1 MTLSYNIGLTAGSLV
16 AYLLYA
22 ILGASNPDTCKL
34 GRPSLIGS
42 MQGADSPPI
51 ESAVTVLTP
60 LLMNFSTTMPTEAV
74 SSTALDQLVGPVNA
88 TTAAPTLLG
97 LITSISS
104 TKHVTTTAASVFSAI
119 YSTGLVPNTTITT

>member
-42 MQGADSPPI
+42 MQGTNIPPI
-51 ESAVTVLTP
+51 ESTGAMMTH
-60 LLMNFSTTMPTEAV
+60 LLMNSSVMPTEAV
-74 SSTALDQLVGPVNA
+74 FSTALDQFSGPVNT
-88 TTAAPTLLG
+88 TTAATTLLG
-97 LITSISS
+97 LTTSISS
-104 TKHVTTTAASVFSAI
+104 PTHLTATAVSVFGAI
-119 YSTGLVPNTTITT
+119 SSTGLVPNTTITT